1 MVRFLIVALML
12 AGCSPAAVSTAVTTD
27 IYWVSPYGEMV
38 PIVVTDTV
46 AVDTLR

>member
-1 MVRFLIVALML
+1 MVRFLVVALML
-12 AGCSPAAVSTAVTTD
+12 AGCSPTTTD